1 VLSTAPTSKGNAPT
15 DTTSMN
21 AYRSNAN
28 SDISNG
34 NTIIDGNNT
43 INNSAPLRVPQVYR
57 QYGGPKAWP
66 HTSPRLELKNL
77 IFSYPS
83 VGSISKEGGYIK
95 PILNNISFIIPPGGF
110 SLGIVGPSGSGKSTI
125 LRVLLGLEPIRYIE
139 GNNFKEATLLPN
151 AAGSLNIDGMDVS
164 GYDRIPC
171 FALAGQDSD
180 LFRGLSLVDNIRY
193 GTHTL
198 SDSFATDSLEAKVAL
213 DNAAEDAQL
222 DPLLQRLQGG
232 WDAAV
237 GPRGRLLSGG
247 ERQRVC
253 LARALYREE
262 LSGGILLMDEVTAS
276 LDAKTESLV
285 TNAVSGRVKKGAT
298 AILIA
303 HRLSSVQHCDMII
316 VMKDGEIIERGTH
329 TQLIRKDGWYS
340 ESWKLQSQSR

>member
-1 VLSTAPTSKGNAPT
+1 MNIDSTNVSSGIQNKNK
-15 DTTSMN
+15 
-21 AYRSNAN
+21 
-28 SDISNG
+28 
-34 NTIIDGNNT
+34 IIDTNNAT
-43 INNSAPLRVPQVYR
+43 NQKELHTAIIPLKVPQVYR

-66 HTSPRLELKNL
+66 HTPPRLELKNL
-77 IFSYPS
+77 FFSYPS
-83 VGSISKEGGYIK
+83 VGSISTDDGFVR

-125 LRVLLGLEPIRYIE
+125 LRVLLGLEPIRLIE
-139 GNNFKEATLLPN
+139 EGTRTGTGMANEAAATLLPN
-151 AAGSLNIDGMDVS
+151 AAGSLSIDGMDVS
-164 GYDRIPC
+164 GHDRIPC

-193 GTHTL
+193 GTHTMP
-198 SDSFATDSLEAKVAL
+198 DSFATDSIEAKVAL
-213 DNAAEDAQL
+213 ENAAEDAQL

-329 TQLIRKDGWYS
+329 TKLIKKDGWYS